1 MTLCGVQPHC
11 PCLGLHLQRPRCCTQ
26 GSRQRIAQQAP
37 YLVLLGHIVH
47 HHLGPQHKHAQ
58 ALQGLR
64 QQVVSQDQPD
74 IVGRGFETDE
84 TGLHTPFGIAK
95 RRQTSLVGWQQ
106 QKIIAQLVVQKIGS
120 VCALGVEDAE
130 VGQGA
135 ATLGRT

>member
-1 MTLCGVQPHC
+1 L
-11 PCLGLHLQRPRCCTQ
+11 
-26 GSRQRIAQQAP
+26 
-37 YLVLLGHIVH
+37 
-47 HHLGPQHKHAQ
+47 
-58 ALQGLR
+58 
-64 QQVVSQDQPD
+64 SQDQPD

-95 RRQTSLVGWQQ
+95 SRQMSLVGWQQ